1 VNRRSEDARIQ
12 QVGSGVRQG
21 MEAKG
26 HVLHRQDGLRYVIAR
41 SEHGPAIT
49 RILARSFVHEPMSK
63 AVGLSEVTLIRIL
76 ECFVPECTA
85 NGLSVVAV
93 SEKKIA
99 MVGVFINHDFRADL
113 PAGFPDQFPA
123 FLPIADALL
132 TINSLY
138 ERQRPGLGRGE
149 AMCLSWG
156 AVDPEGRFARR
167 GIAKVLFQLSM
178 DLARRHGFER
188 CVAECTGHYSQRA
201 ARWAGFQ
208 PMARL
213 RYRDHL
219 FRGRPVFR
227 SIEAP
232 HAELVFLERVL
243 N

>member
-1 VNRRSEDARIQ
+1 MQPPRAASGGAARAYVKQ
-12 QVGSGVRQG
+12 MDWESL
-21 MEAKG
+21 
-26 HVLHRQDGLRYVIAR
+26 VLHRQDGLHYLVAR
-41 SEHGPAIT
+41 PEHGPAIA
-49 RILARSFVHEPMSK
+49 RILARSFVHEPMSR
-63 AVGLSEVTLIRIL
+63 AVGLSESTLVRIL

-85 NGLSVVAV
+85 NGLSVIAV
-93 SEKKIA
+93 PEDDVHSV
-99 MVGVFINHDFRADL
+99 VGVFINHDFRADL
-113 PAGFPDQFPA
+113 PAGFPDRFPG
-123 FLPIADALL
+123 FLPIADALRN
-132 TINSLY
+132 INSQY

-149 AMCLSWG
+149 VMCLSWG
-156 AVDPEGRFARR
+156 AVDPHGRFARR
-167 GIAKVLFQLSM
+167 GIAKVLFKVSVDM
-178 DLARRHGFER
+178 ARRHGFER
-188 CVAECTGHYSQRA
+188 CVAECTGHYSQQA